1 MARTATLAL
10 LAALPLVAAA
20 VSVGESFTGE
30 ATYYGAGNDGSS
42 HCKGNGYSTGPGGL
56 VTVALNSPQ
65 MQGGKD
71 W

>member
-1 MARTATLAL
+1 MARTAL
-10 LAALPLVAAA
+10 LAAALLFPLAAA
-20 VSVGESFTGE
+20 VSVGESFAGE
-30 ATYYGAGNDGSS
+30 ATYYGAGNDASS
-42 HCKGNGYSTGPGGL
+42 HCKGNGYSTGPGGI